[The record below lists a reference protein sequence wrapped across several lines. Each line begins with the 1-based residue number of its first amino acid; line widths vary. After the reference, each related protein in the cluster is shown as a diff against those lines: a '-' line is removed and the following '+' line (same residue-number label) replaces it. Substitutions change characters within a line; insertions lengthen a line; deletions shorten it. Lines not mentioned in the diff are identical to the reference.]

1 MPLLDKQRTKKSISV
16 SVNVKIALLQVFGK
30 DTGSKYIAC
39 KYLPA
44 MFCFVFFLQ
53 WEGKLANSN
62 VFNNGSNKTGYSDL
76 LKLPKVNLEI
86 TN

>member
-30 DTGSKYIAC
+30 DTGS